1 VRKFL
6 GLTGLLALLV
16 IPMTASA
23 GETTKPGDLV
33 KVCATVKVAANVN
46 AGANIG
52 LTGSVLKKGGI
63 NQNLTA
69 GVAGDVYVVICVF
82 VERATLDPKGD
93 LGASLPSGKCGD
105 GKTGIELSAVANLR
119 TALLA
124 GGNVRV
130 EIGVIVGSSLTEK
143 QIVVD
148 ETLNLAAN
156 VALVD
161 EVLADLTVCVDAGVE
176 VDLGG
181 DKK

>member
-1 VRKFL
+1 MRKFL
-6 GLTGLLALLV
+6 GVTGLLALLV
-16 IPMTASA
+16 IPLAGSA
-23 GETTKPGDLV
+23 GATTKSGDLV

-63 NQNLTA
+63 DKTVTA
-69 GVAGDVYVVICVF
+69 GVAGDVHVVICVF
-82 VERATLDPKGD
+82 VERATLELKGD

-105 GKTGIELSAVANLR
+105 GKTGIELDALATLR

-130 EIGVIVGSSLTEK
+130 EIGVIVGSDLTKK
-143 QIVVD
+143 QIVID
-148 ETLNLAAN
+148 ENLDLAAN

-161 EVLADLTVCVDAGVE
+161 QVLADLTVCVDAGVE

-181 DKK
+181 DDK